1 MITVGMKIRF
11 RPAGQPDPTFRPD
24 APPPRK
30 VTGRVVEVHAHN
42 CVVAWQEG
50 GVTIRECFGIRKGVL
65 QDRSLEVVRR

>member
-24 APPPRK
+24 APLPRK

-50 GVTIRECFGIRKGVL
+50 GVTLRESFPVRNGVL
-65 QDRSLEVVRR
+65 ADKSLEVVR